1 MKFKEYKTESRNEI
15 GKKKKL
21 MLKKFV
27 LKLLENRMF

>member
-15 GKKKKL
+15 GKKKL